1 MVFSVAHGGAYFV
14 GNGNLK
20 GMDPTQRQVLEA
32 RVRGGSF
39 EKAGKVPVFFFL
51 FRNSSENVY
60 LKRY

>member
-32 RVRGGSF
+32 RAVVEVLKRQERF
-39 EKAGKVPVFFFL
+39 QLFFL

>member
-39 EKAGKVPVFFFL
+39 EKAGKVPVFFFV
-51 FRNSSENVY
+51 SQQ
-60 LKRY
+60 

>member
-39 EKAGKVPVFFFL
+39 EKAGKVPVFFFC
-51 FRNSSENVY
+51 FATVVRMFI
-60 LKRY
+60 